1 MENFSAKRLF
11 VNVLLLLIS
20 VFMVLSGVSRLISF
34 LKASSIRVVNEK
46 VTDYP
51 VYKQM
56 DGDVFFISVPVVASA
71 SGEVEKLFGNF
82 SYVKK
87 GEIIGR
93 IKNSE
98 YTVDILSPSEG
109 LLLWGS
115 MGSYYSRLEDFEN
128 GSSEGCNFELSNK
141 NAEKGKV
148 ICSVVNNDNFYIRLP
163 VRENSILL
171 YCNGINVKGSVVY
184 SGKKF
189 SIYELN
195 QYMKYFLTKN
205 SYLVFTGS
213 KNGIKLR
220 SNVIVKRNGKQG
232 IYIVSG
238 NIIKFVPVTS
248 YPLEN
253 GYNLATGNFN
263 SNSVIVITTPRFVR
277 NGEIFNE

>member
-1 MENFSAKRLF
+1 MENFSARRLF

-20 VFMVLSGVSRLISF
+20 VFMVLSGINRLISF
-34 LKASSIRVVNEK
+34 LKANNIRVVNEK

-51 VYKQM
+51 VYEQM

-82 SYVKK
+82 SYVEK
-87 GEIIGR
+87 GQLIGR

-115 MGSYYSRLEDFEN
+115 MGSYYSCLEDFKN
-128 GSSEGCNFELSNK
+128 GNSKGCDLELSNK
-141 NAEKGKV
+141 NAKKGKV

-163 VRENSILL
+163 VKESNILV
-171 YCNGINVKGSVVY
+171 YCNGITVKGDAAY
-184 SGKKF
+184 RGRDF
-189 SIYELN
+189 SIYRLN

-213 KNGIKLR
+213 ENGIKLR
-220 SNVIVKRNGKQG
+220 SDVIVKQNGKQG
-232 IYIVSG
+232 IYVVFG
-238 NIIKFVPVTS
+238 NIIKFVPVVT
-248 YPLEN
+248 YPLED
-253 GYNLATGNFN
+253 GYNLVTGNFN
-263 SNSVIVITTPRFVR
+263 SNNVIVITTPRLVR